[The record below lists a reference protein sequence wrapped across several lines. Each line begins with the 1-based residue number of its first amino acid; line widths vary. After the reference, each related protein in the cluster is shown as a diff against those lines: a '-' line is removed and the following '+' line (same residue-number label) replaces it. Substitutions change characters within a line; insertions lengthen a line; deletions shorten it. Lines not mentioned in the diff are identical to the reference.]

1 MLSIYKDTRMEQLM
15 KNPSIENII
24 KHNEKIIEK
33 CRTQESYTIKYRS
46 LGWIQALNYIKNNY
60 NIEEK

>member
-1 MLSIYKDTRMEQLM
+1 M

-33 CRTQESYTIKYRS
+33 YNKLALGNSAAETKYRS